1 MKTNK
6 QQIIPNEI
14 IHLVA
19 DINYTTI
26 FFIDGSSFY
35 SSYTLGY
42 FEKKYTLPSNF
53 LRISRSTII
62 NTDFLGKIKIEEG
75 KMYAYLQN
83 GNCFKISRR
92 KTVLFSKFV

>member
-1 MKTNK
+1 MKTK
-6 QQIIPNEI
+6 TRKIVPNEI

-26 FFIDGSSFY
+26 YFKDGTSFY

-42 FEKKYTLPSNF
+42 FEKKHKLPSNF
-53 LRISRSTII
+53 LRINRSIII
-62 NTDFLGKIKIEEG
+62 NTDFLGKVKSEAG

-92 KTVLFSKFV
+92 RTFLFSEFD